1 MLLMIPEFLKLIKV
15 STILS
20 YEMHKQSIWS
30 GNKVYSNGIF
40 FPNKRT
46 SRPKV
51 FMSDEHHI
59 TLRYRVY
66 TINSFGN
73 NQWIFFLL
81 SRVNW
86 LQNFLTIDWKQT
98 EICSSNIWSGI
109 KQSKSK
115 LLWFFTHILYFH
127 NVYWKIDILLKI

>member
-1 MLLMIPEFLKLIKV
+1 MA
-15 STILS
+15 S
-20 YEMHKQSIWS
+20 
-30 GNKVYSNGIF
+30 F

-73 NQWIFFLL
+73 SQWKKILVVLL
-81 SRVNW
+81 LV
-86 LQNFLTIDWKQT
+86 T
-98 EICSSNIWSGI
+98 EY
-109 KQSKSK
+109 
-115 LLWFFTHILYFH
+115 LYF
-127 NVYWKIDILLKI
+127 IILITDSKPT